1 MIIDFNDSYQLETT
15 LTKVESIDNLY
26 YLLLTKIDL
35 VEGTHTH
42 DEHYFTLEQL
52 KEFVVYLNKATN
64 AFI

>member
-1 MIIDFNDSYQLETT
+1 MIIDFNDNYRLETT

-35 VEGTHTH
+35 VEDTRTY